1 MTIKEVEEQVG
12 IKKTNIRY
20 YEEAGLITPDRDR
33 ENNYRSYSTEDVEL
47 LKKIKFLRSIDVS
60 VADIKRLR
68 QEEITMS
75 ALMETYIRKFSKEKE
90 EKEKAEEICRQIKK
104 AGMSFGSLELSG
116 VHAEDFWEAKGGDI
130 MKTDR
135 IREVSKLQA
144 KDQKVVDF
152 METAGAIFLG
162 LSIVLLGAGY
172 KWPVAVTILAAA
184 VMIGAHVVR
193 YRIRKKI
200 HGLQK

>member
-104 AGMSFGSLELSG
+104 SGMSFGTLELSG

>member
-1 MTIKEVEEQVG
+1 MER
-12 IKKTNIRY
+12 NIRY

>member
-116 VHAEDFWEAKGGDI
+116 VHAENFWEAKGGDI

-172 KWPVAVTILAAA
+172 KWPVTVTILAAA

>member
-90 EKEKAEEICRQIKK
+90 EKEKAEEICRQIKRS
-104 AGMSFGSLELSG
+104 GMSFGTLELSG

>member
-47 LKKIKFLRSIDVS
+47 LKKIKFLRSIGVS

-75 ALMETYIRKFSKEKE
+75 ALMETYIRKFLKEKE

-104 AGMSFGSLELSG
+104 SGMSFGTLELSG

>member
-1 MTIKEVEEQVG
+1 MTIKEVEAQVG

-75 ALMETYIRKFSKEKE
+75 ALMDTYIRKFAKEKE
-90 EKEKAEEICRQIKK
+90 EKEKAEEMCRQIKK
-104 AGMSFGSLELSG
+104 SGMSFETLELSG

-135 IREVSKLQA
+135 IREVSKLQE
-144 KDQKVVDF
+144 KDQKIVDF
-152 METAGAIFLG
+152 METTGAIFLG

-200 HGLQK
+200 HRLQE